1 MPLQLRV
8 ITPTRQLVDAE
19 VEEVTAP
26 GSVGEFGVLP
36 EHVNFIGE
44 LQSGVLT
51 YVERGVRKRV
61 VVHGGYAEVVDDVVT
76 VLADDAELPEEIDG
90 TRARQEIQRIDAEL
104 AGESENPDRIDE
116 LLGERRRA
124 EVRVAAAS

>member
-44 LQSGVLT
+44 LQSGILT

-61 VVHGGYAEVVDDVVT
+61 VVHGGYTEVVDDVVT
-76 VLADDAELPEEIDG
+76 VLADDAELPEEIDAPL
-90 TRARQEIQRIDAEL
+90 ARQDLQRIDTEL
-104 AGESENPDRIDE
+104 ARESESAERIEE

-124 EVRVAAAS
+124 EVRLAAAS